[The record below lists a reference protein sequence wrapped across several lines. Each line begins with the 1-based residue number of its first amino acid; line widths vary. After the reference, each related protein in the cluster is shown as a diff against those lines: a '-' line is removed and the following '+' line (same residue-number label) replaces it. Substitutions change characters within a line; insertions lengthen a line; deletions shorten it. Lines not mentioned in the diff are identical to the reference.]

1 MLERTLGEQIQL
13 ELALT
18 LEPMIV
24 LADRHQLEQILVN
37 LALNA
42 RDAMPDGGTLTIAAT
57 RAIAA
62 TPPSVVIEV
71 RDTGVGMAPEVIG
84 RAFEPFFTTKARG
97 HGTGLGLA
105 TVHGIVLQNNGE
117 VAIHSVIGSGTAI
130 TVRLPTT
137 EQAPVEDIPI
147 AALTLGGTERI
158 LLVEDEAALRVATA
172 RLLVGRGY
180 EVLVACDGLEALEVL
195 AHAVA
200 PIKAVVTDLAM
211 PRMRGDELARVL
223 AAPPHAIP
231 VILMSGYDSG
241 DAVAN
246 GQVLLKPVP
255 ENVCLPRFARCSMAE
270 TAPSRMRV
278 LLVDDHRMFAESL
291 ARLLNA
297 EEDIE
302 VVGVATSAAAALAL
316 AESTDPQICLVDYQM
331 PGQDGVAV
339 VGELKRR
346 SPGLIVLMLSGAIE
360 ETAVLAAI
368 QMGCVGFLSKD
379 RAAAE
384 VGTAIRRAAS
394 GQALIP
400 PQLLGR
406 LLSKLH
412 GGQEILGADLT
423 ERERQILVLL
433 ADGRSNSVIAEDL
446 CLSVNT
452 VRNYV
457 QAILIKLSAHS
468 KLEAVATAVR
478 EGVIGYPVRG

>member
-1 MLERTLGEQIQL
+1 
-13 ELALT
+13 
-18 LEPMIV
+18 
-24 LADRHQLEQILVN
+24 
-37 LALNA
+37 
-42 RDAMPDGGTLTIAAT
+42 
-57 RAIAA
+57 
-62 TPPSVVIEV
+62 
-71 RDTGVGMAPEVIG
+71 
-84 RAFEPFFTTKARG
+84 
-97 HGTGLGLA
+97 
-105 TVHGIVLQNNGE
+105 
-117 VAIHSVIGSGTAI
+117 
-130 TVRLPTT
+130 
-137 EQAPVEDIPI
+137 
-147 AALTLGGTERI
+147 
-158 LLVEDEAALRVATA
+158 
-172 RLLVGRGY
+172 
-180 EVLVACDGLEALEVL
+180 
-195 AHAVA
+195 
-200 PIKAVVTDLAM
+200 
-211 PRMRGDELARVL
+211 
-223 AAPPHAIP
+223 
-231 VILMSGYDSG
+231 
-241 DAVAN
+241 
-246 GQVLLKPVP
+246 
-255 ENVCLPRFARCSMAE
+255 MAE

>member
-1 MLERTLGEQIQL
+1 
-13 ELALT
+13 
-18 LEPMIV
+18 
-24 LADRHQLEQILVN
+24 
-37 LALNA
+37 
-42 RDAMPDGGTLTIAAT
+42 
-57 RAIAA
+57 
-62 TPPSVVIEV
+62 
-71 RDTGVGMAPEVIG
+71 
-84 RAFEPFFTTKARG
+84 
-97 HGTGLGLA
+97 
-105 TVHGIVLQNNGE
+105 
-117 VAIHSVIGSGTAI
+117 
-130 TVRLPTT
+130 
-137 EQAPVEDIPI
+137 
-147 AALTLGGTERI
+147 
-158 LLVEDEAALRVATA
+158 
-172 RLLVGRGY
+172 
-180 EVLVACDGLEALEVL
+180 
-195 AHAVA
+195 
-200 PIKAVVTDLAM
+200 
-211 PRMRGDELARVL
+211 
-223 AAPPHAIP
+223 
-231 VILMSGYDSG
+231 
-241 DAVAN
+241 
-246 GQVLLKPVP
+246 
-255 ENVCLPRFARCSMAE
+255 MAE

-423 ERERQILVLL
+423 ERQILVLL